1 MLRNLSYGNCAI
13 PQATE
18 KPSSTYERNEKE
30 DMKLAMEYLY
40 DFNEKLGKLHPM
52 CRELMHHIMQER
64 RY

>member
-1 MLRNLSYGNCAI
+1 MLRNLGCQSFPVPEVNQKI
-13 PQATE
+13 
-18 KPSSTYERNEKE
+18 SSTYERNEKE

-40 DFNEKLGKLHPM
+40 EFNEKLNKLHPM